1 MTGSATAR
9 STEPATAPHP
19 PATPRDETALVLAG
33 GGTKGAFEVGA
44 LQHLIDRHGLDPGII
59 CSTSAGSILA
69 AVLGQA
75 RGRTALS
82 AAVSDLREDLLAM
95 TDTAAVFGH
104 QPWVAAFEGTPFGD
118 AIDAFVSTRT
128 RPPVPGG
135 DPDPDGKDLR
145 SARSHHWNWR
155 RFTDVLA
162 ELPAANRARRELA
175 GNLGSILTLDPLEEA
190 LRGRSDVGFRPIDP
204 ELLAADGLEL
214 RMTVTALV
222 AGETHYVCGDGT
234 IMGSDART
242 PVGHRAVD
250 AIEGALASSTVPMVF
265 EPRPIGPEVY
275 VDGGC
280 LQNVPVEAAVSLGA
294 TDIHAVLAAP
304 LDPQPSDADFASMN
318 FVGIYLRTSA
328 EIGFYDTQRRNL
340 STPLPPGSSLHVV
353 APTVDVVSPFE
364 VEPGLMLLDMDYGAM
379 RAEEAGTPE
388 AESAMEATDR
398 VVVARERAWYL
409 ESACLAD
416 GNMTP
421 SRLDVLRGL
430 KAEVAEALEARRR
443 LGFPDPPGSRQWSTS
458 IETHGAGEAP
468 SSSRRRGGAGTAEVD
483 RDSVLES
490 LRAAVAG

>member
-1 MTGSATAR
+1 
-9 STEPATAPHP
+9 
-19 PATPRDETALVLAG
+19 VLAG

-44 LQHLIDRHGLDPGII
+44 LQYLIDRNGLDPGII

-75 RGRTALS
+75 RGPDELS
-82 AAVSDLREDLLAM
+82 SAVSDLREDLLAM

-104 QPWVAAFEGTPFGD
+104 QPWVAAFDGTPFGD
-118 AIDAFVSTRT
+118 AIDGFVSTRT

-135 DPDPDGKDLR
+135 DPDPDAVADMR
-145 SARSHHWNWR
+145 RARSHHWNWR

-162 ELPAANRARRELA
+162 ELPAANRARHELA
-175 GNLGSILTLDPLEEA
+175 GNMGSILTLDPLEAA

-204 ELLAADGLEL
+204 ALLAADGLEL

-234 IMGSDART
+234 IMGPDATT
-242 PVGHRAVD
+242 PAGHSAVD
-250 AIEGALASSTVPMVF
+250 AIEGALASSTVPMIF

-294 TDIHAVLAAP
+294 TEIHAVLAAP

-340 STPLPPGSSLHVV
+340 ATPLPPGATLHVV

-379 RAEEAGTPE
+379 RAEETGT
-388 AESAMEATDR
+388 ADAVRAMEATDR

-409 ESACLAD
+409 ETACLAD
-416 GNMTP
+416 GSTTP
-421 SRLDVLRGL
+421 SRLDALRGL
-430 KAEVAEALEARRR
+430 KEEVAEALQARRS
-443 LGFPDPPGSRQWSTS
+443 LGFPDPPGSRKWSTS
-458 IETHGAGEAP
+458 TETHGTQDTPGGRGPGDSNREGG
-468 SSSRRRGGAGTAEVD
+468 GGAAAPVD
-483 RDSVLES
+483 RDAVLDA
-490 LRAAVAG
+490 LRTAIAG

>member
-1 MTGSATAR
+1 MTETRATRAAVDGAVQA
-9 STEPATAPHP
+9 SGT
-19 PATPRDETALVLAG
+19 TPRHETALVLAG

-44 LQHLIDRHGLDPGII
+44 LRHLIDDVGLDPGII

-75 RGRTALS
+75 RGNEELS
-82 AAVSDLREDLLAM
+82 SAVSDLREDLLAM
-95 TDTAAVFGH
+95 TDTTAVFGH

-118 AIDAFVSTRT
+118 AIDGFVSTRT

-135 DPDPDGKDLR
+135 DPDPDAVGSGR

-155 RFTDVLA
+155 RFTSVLS
-162 ELPAANRARRELA
+162 ELPAANRARHELA
-175 GNLGSILTLDPLEEA
+175 GNVGSILTLDPLEAA
-190 LRGRSDVGFRPIDP
+190 LRGRSQIGFRPIDP
-204 ELLAADGLEL
+204 ALLAAAGVEL

-234 IMGSDART
+234 VVGPDALT
-242 PVGHRAVD
+242 PTGHSAVD
-250 AIEGALASSTVPMVF
+250 AIEGALASSTVPMIF
-265 EPRPIGPEVY
+265 EPRAIGPEVY

-280 LQNVPVEAAVSLGA
+280 LQNVPVEAAVALGA
-294 TDIHAVLAAP
+294 REIHAVLAAP
-304 LDPQPSDADFASMN
+304 LDPQPSDADFSAMN

-340 STPLPPGSSLHVV
+340 STPLPDGTTLNVI

-388 AESAMEATDR
+388 ALPAMAATDR
-398 VVVARERAWYL
+398 IVVARERAWYL

-416 GNMTP
+416 GK
-421 SRLDVLRGL
+421 VERGP
-430 KAEVAEALEARRR
+430 RRCIAHPEGR
-443 LGFPDPPGSRQWSTS
+443 GRRCAGGPPDPW
-458 IETHGAGEAP
+458 
-468 SSSRRRGGAGTAEVD
+468 
-483 RDSVLES
+483 
-490 LRAAVAG
+490 LR